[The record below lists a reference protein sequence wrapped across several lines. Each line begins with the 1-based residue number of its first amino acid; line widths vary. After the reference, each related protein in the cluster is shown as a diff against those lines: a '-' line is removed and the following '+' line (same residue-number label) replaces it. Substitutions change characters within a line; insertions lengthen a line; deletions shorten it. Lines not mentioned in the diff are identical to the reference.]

1 MIFLALRHLAVCT
14 KQKYFFL
21 MFWWKPG
28 ILIPDLYFYSIKIQI
43 NIRAGHNYSGW
54 ANLAQ
59 PWTVALKFSHA
70 TWIVEAGNEGEEGRR
85 ESRGNWPVVATME
98 AHSGASWWR
107 WYWRWNG
114 GGSRRRSFSLLS
126 YFFLLFF
133 TVFFTALSP
142 FFFLL
147 VLSSFF
153 FLRSLEPPLLSLFS
167 FFFSPCL
174 PCIYRQKTGG
184 REAGTA
190 TVLPPLHHPRGTSPP
205 FSSTRGKLR
214 ASGGPWSVSFWCF

>member
-1 MIFLALRHLAVCT
+1 MHTKTLFFGVWKTQYDFLALRHLAVCT
-14 KQKYFFL
+14 KQIFFFL

-28 ILIPDLYFYSIKIQI
+28 ILIPDLYFYGIKIQT

-70 TWIVEAGNEGEEGRR
+70 TWTVEAGNKGEEGRR

-107 WYWRWNG
+107 WCWRWNG
-114 GGSRRRSFSLLS
+114 GCSRRRSFSLLS

-153 FLRSLEPPLLSLFS
+153 FS
-167 FFFSPCL
+167 FGL
-174 PCIYRQKTGG
+174 
-184 REAGTA
+184 
-190 TVLPPLHHPRGTSPP
+190 
-205 FSSTRGKLR
+205 
-214 ASGGPWSVSFWCF
+214 